1 MDIVSQHDE
10 GEYLVLEAQL
20 RENYGKIIY
29 SHKTQ
34 EKCADILTRRN
45 NLIKN
50 IQIGLSAIVTAGL
63 FIKLFRGEE
72 WALIVSMVVSTLQ
85 LALTAFLK
93 EFKLGETIQKHQTAA
108 LEIWE
113 VREEY
118 LSLLTDLKSNAIS
131 LGDARSKR
139 DKLLAKLSKTYKGA
153 PRTFSQAYEQARQ
166 ALQIDEEL
174 TFDEKEIDKFL
185 PAELRRNH

>member
-1 MDIVSQHDE
+1 MDTASRRNEDDFLI
-10 GEYLVLEAQL
+10 LEAQL

-34 EKCADILTRRN
+34 EKCADILMIRN
-45 NLIKN
+45 NRIKN
-50 IQIGLSAIVTAGL
+50 LQIILSAIVTTGI
-63 FIKLFRGEE
+63 FIKLFNGAE
-72 WALIVSMVVSTLQ
+72 WALVVSMIVSAAQ

-93 EFKLGETIQKHQTAA
+93 EYKLGETVQKHKTAA

-131 LGDARSKR
+131 LDDARTKR
-139 DKLLAKLSKTYKGA
+139 DKLLAKLSKTYKGS
-153 PRTFSQAYEQARQ
+153 PRTFSKAYEEARK
-166 ALQIDEEL
+166 ALQINEEL
-174 TFDEKEIDKFL
+174 TFDETEIDKFL
-185 PAELRRNH
+185 PAELRRNR